1 MSLVVER
8 SVGGTKIHDELGQA
22 CTAIKMDLALIGRK
36 ATKRQTQLRAKV
48 DAAMQLVD
56 EMIFTLRRIASEL
69 RPRTLDD
76 LGLTAALECR
86 HRSSR
91 PAQGFAALSHYR
103 RNNLPLFRT
112 FDSHFSHLSRIA
124 NQCGAPCSSHAG

>member
-1 MSLVVER
+1 VARE
-8 SVGGTKIHDELGQA
+8 IHDELGQA

-76 LGLTAALECR
+76 LGLTAAAGMAGTGVRDPHRGSLRCR
-86 HRSSR
+86 ITQEQLALDSERST
-91 PAQGFAALSHYR
+91 AI
-103 RNNLPLFRT
+103 FRIFQESLT
-112 FDSHFSHLSRIA
+112 
-124 NQCGAPCSSHAG
+124 NVGAPCSSHAG